1 MTSTYAHVQLV
12 IQVQSL
18 IIKKIFHKFHNL
30 HLPKN
35 ELVEYEQ
42 VRQTLW
48 YDPNTTHWK
57 WI

>member
-12 IQVQSL
+12 IQLQSL
-18 IIKKIFHKFHNL
+18 IIKKILHKFHNL

-42 VRQTLW
+42 VRQTL
-48 YDPNTTHWK
+48 
-57 WI
+57 